1 MTYAEEDRL
10 LATLPERHRTVTQLA
25 LECGARLQ
33 SELLPVVW
41 ADVNL
46 DRAQLT
52 ITATHSKNGRERH
65 LPLGADMVRRLRT
78 MQATSRSQYVF
89 PARGGGLLH
98 RFTDT
103 YFRTVRQLGLAGTGL
118 NIHCL
123 RHTFASQFV
132 EAGGDLMLL
141 MALGGWSSLSM
152 VQRYSHHRPER
163 GVEVIQRMLAAR
175 EAARALPQTAPR
187 RITRAPREG

>member
-1 MTYAEEDRL
+1 MGPPR
-10 LATLPERHRTVTQLA
+10 
-25 LECGARLQ
+25 
-33 SELLPVVW
+33 
-41 ADVNL
+41 
-46 DRAQLT
+46 
-52 ITATHSKNGRERH
+52 
-65 LPLGADMVRRLRT
+65 
-78 MQATSRSQYVF
+78 F

-123 RHTFASQFV
+123 RHTFASRFV
-132 EAGGDLMLL
+132 EAGGDLTLL
-141 MALGGWSSLSM
+141 MALGGWSSLAM

-187 RITRAPREG
+187 RITRAPRNG

>member
-10 LATLPERHRTVTQLA
+10 LATLPEPHRTVTQLA

-89 PARGGGLLH
+89 PARAAACS
-98 RFTDT
+98 TAS
-103 YFRTVRQLGLAGTGL
+103 RTPTSGR
-118 NIHCL
+118 C
-123 RHTFASQFV
+123 ASS
-132 EAGGDLMLL
+132 G
-141 MALGGWSSLSM
+141 S
-152 VQRYSHHRPER
+152 R
-163 GVEVIQRMLAAR
+163 G
-175 EAARALPQTAPR
+175 P
-187 RITRAPREG
+187 G